1 MRFYMPVSPEFGS
14 CTPLNSRFSRSLS
27 WVKSWVRLFRGI
39 LAVILGM
46 VLSTVLSSCTPVALQ
61 SARQSNQVLVGVLS
75 DPKTFN
81 YALNQESPNI
91 FTWTY
96 EGLINTDGI
105 TSEVIPAAAES
116 WDISDDKRTITFTL
130 RSGLRWSD
138 GEPLTVDDV
147 IFTFNEIYFNEAI
160 PTDSRDILRVGNDRL
175 LPTITAPDNRHIRVQ
190 VPEPFAPL
198 LRNLGLPILPKHKLV
213 EAVRTLD
220 AEGNPKFLSMWGN
233 NTDPKEIVGN
243 GPFVLESYSTSE
255 QVVFKRNPYYW
266 KKDAQGNS
274 LPHIDRYR
282 WRIVENQNTG
292 LLKFRSGELDSFG
305 LRPEDFALLKKQEKI
320 GNFTI
325 YTGGP
330 SPGTN
335 FLSFN
340 LNQST
345 RNGKPLV
352 DPIKS
357 RWFRT
362 LEFRQA
368 VAYAI
373 DRQGLIDTVYR
384 GLAVPIYSHISVQSP
399 YYLSP
404 EQGLPTYDYDPEKA
418 KQLLL
423 KAGFKYDDRGQL
435 LDWED
440 HPVEFSVITNSGNL
454 IRENTAARIKQ
465 DLERI
470 GMKVNISA
478 LAFNL
483 LVDRLDKTLDWEAHI
498 LGFTGGVEPSAAAN
512 IWQPDGGL
520 HTFNQF
526 KPDLKGWTV
535 SDWEKRIGQLYI
547 EGARELDENKR
558 KIIYGDAQ
566 KVAQEQLPFI
576 QLINQI
582 TMVAVR
588 NKFKEIRFSDL
599 EGPFWNLDELELRLN
614 P

>member
-1 MRFYMPVSPEFGS
+1 MPVLPPFSPLDRS
-14 CTPLNSRFSRSLS
+14 ASPLISPHR
-27 WVKSWVRLFRGI
+27 RLLGGI
-39 LAVILGM
+39 LALILGIA
-46 VLSTVLSSCTPVALQ
+46 SSGCTPVALGRA
-61 SARQSNQVLVGVLS
+61 SQSNQVLVGVLS

-91 FTWTY
+91 FSWTY
-96 EGLINTDGI
+96 EGLIATHGI

-116 WDISDDKRTITFTL
+116 WEISDDQRTITFTL
-130 RSGLRWSD
+130 REGLRWSD
-138 GEPLTVDDV
+138 GAPLTAEDV
-147 IFTFNEIYFNEAI
+147 VFTFNEIYFNEAI
-160 PTDSRDILRVGNDRL
+160 PTDSRDILRVGDDRV
-175 LPTITAPDNRHIRVQ
+175 LPTITALDDRRIQVQ

-198 LRNLGLPILPKHKLV
+198 LRNLGLPILPKHKLA

-220 AEGNPKFLSMWGN
+220 SEGNPKFISMWGN
-233 NTDPKEIVGN
+233 NTDPKEIVCN
-243 GPFVLESYSTSE
+243 GPFVLESYSTSQ
-255 QVVFKRNPYYW
+255 QVVFKKNPYYW
-266 KKDAQGNS
+266 KKDDQGNS
-274 LPHIDRYR
+274 LPYLDRYR

-292 LLKFRSGELDSFG
+292 LLKFRSGELDSFS

-330 SPGTN
+330 APGTN
-335 FLSFN
+335 FIAFN
-340 LNQST
+340 LNQAK

-362 LEFRQA
+362 LAFRQA

-404 EQGLPTYDYDPEKA
+404 EEGLPTYSYDPEKA

-423 KAGFKYDDRGQL
+423 EAGFTYTPQGQL
-435 LDWED
+435 LDWD
-440 HPVEFSVITNSGNL
+440 QNPVEFSLITNSGNL
-454 IRENTAARIKQ
+454 IRENTVARIKQ

-470 GMKVNISA
+470 GMKVNVSA
-478 LAFNL
+478 IAFNL
-483 LVDRLDKTLDWEAHI
+483 LVDKLDQSLDWEAHL
-498 LGFTGGVEPSAAAN
+498 LGFTGGVEPSGGAN

-520 HTFNQF
+520 HTFNQS
-526 KPDLKGWTV
+526 KPDLQGWTV
-535 SDWEKRIGQLYI
+535 SDWEKQIGQLYI
-547 EGARELDENKR
+547 EGARELDETKR
-558 KIIYGDAQ
+558 KAIYGEAQ
-566 KVAQEQLPFI
+566 KLAQEQVPFI
-576 QLINQI
+576 QLINQM

-588 NKFKEIRFSDL
+588 NKFQEIQFSDL
-599 EGPFWNLDELELRLN
+599 EGPFWNLDELQLKLQ

>member
-1 MRFYMPVSPEFGS
+1 MMPSIPIF
-14 CTPLNSRFSRSLS
+14 PWFRSSICAGYPVLY
-27 WVKSWVRLFRGI
+27 RRIFRGI
-39 LAVILGM
+39 LAVVMGM
-46 VLSTVLSSCTPVALQ
+46 ILSSCTPVALQ
-61 SARQSNQVLVGVLS
+61 SARQANQVLVGVLS

-105 TSEVIPAAAES
+105 TSEIIPAAAES
-116 WDISDDKRTITFTL
+116 WEISEDKRTIIFTL
-130 RSGLRWSD
+130 RPGLRWSD
-138 GEPLTVDDV
+138 GEPLTVEDV
-147 IFTFNEIYFNEAI
+147 LFTFNEIYFNEAI

-175 LPTITAPDNRHIRVQ
+175 LPTITAPDDRHIQVQ
-190 VPEPFAPL
+190 VSEPFAPL
-198 LRNLGLPILPKHKLV
+198 LRNLGLPILPKHKLA

-220 AEGNPKFLSMWGN
+220 SEGNPKFLSMWGN
-233 NTDPKEIVGN
+233 NTDPKEIVSN
-243 GPFVLESYSTSE
+243 GPFILESYSTSE

-266 KKDAQGNS
+266 KKDALGNS
-274 LPHIDRYR
+274 LPYIDRYR

-292 LLKFRSGELDSFG
+292 LLKFRSGELDSFS

-340 LNQST
+340 LNQAS

-384 GLAVPIYSHISVQSP
+384 GLAVPIHSHISVQSP

-404 EQGLPTYDYDPEKA
+404 EEGLPTYSYNPEKA

-423 KAGFKYDDRGQL
+423 KAGFKYNDRNEL
-435 LDWED
+435 LDWD
-440 HPVEFSVITNSGNL
+440 NNPVEFSLITNSGNL

-470 GMKVNISA
+470 GIKVNISA

-483 LVDRLDKTLDWEAHI
+483 LVDRLDKTLDWEAHL
-498 LGFTGGVEPSAAAN
+498 LGFTGGIEPSAGAN

-520 HTFNQF
+520 HTFNQS
-526 KPDLKGWTV
+526 KPDLQGWTV

-547 EGARELDENKR
+547 EGGRELDETKR
-558 KIIYGDAQ
+558 KAIYGEAQ
-566 KVAQEQLPFI
+566 KLAQEQLPFI

-599 EGPFWNLDELELRLN
+599 EGPFWNLDELELKLTPN
-614 P
+614 G

>member
-1 MRFYMPVSPEFGS
+1 MPVFPSLRLLAGQYSRCSFPRV
-14 CTPLNSRFSRSLS
+14 LLSRFSLS
-27 WVKSWVRLFRGI
+27 RFLRGM
-39 LAVILGM
+39 LAIVLGI
-46 VLSTVLSSCTPVALQ
+46 VLSSCTPVALET
-61 SARQSNQVLVGVLS
+61 ARQSNQVLVGVLS

-91 FTWTY
+91 FSWTY

-105 TSEVIPAAAES
+105 TSEIIPAAAES
-116 WDISDDKRTITFTL
+116 WDISADKRTITFTL
-130 RSGLRWSD
+130 RPGLRWSD
-138 GEPLTVDDV
+138 GQPLTVDDV
-147 IFTFNEIYFNEAI
+147 LFTFNEIYFNEAI

-175 LPTITAPDNRHIRVQ
+175 LPTITAPDDRHIKVQ

-220 AEGNPKFLSMWGN
+220 SEGNPKFLSMWGN
-233 NTDPKEIVGN
+233 NTDPQEIVGN
-243 GPFVLESYSTSE
+243 GPFVLESYSTSQ

-266 KKDAQGNS
+266 KKDAQGNP

-340 LNQST
+340 LNQAT

-384 GLAVPIYSHISVQSP
+384 GLAVPIHSHISVQSP

-404 EQGLPTYDYDPEKA
+404 EEGLPTYNYDPEKA

-423 KAGFKYDDRGQL
+423 KAGFKYNDRGEL
-435 LDWED
+435 LDWD
-440 HPVEFSVITNSGNL
+440 NHPIEFSLITNSGNL

-483 LVDRLDKTLDWEAHI
+483 LVDRLDKTLDWEAHL
-498 LGFTGGVEPSAAAN
+498 LGFTGGIEPSAGAN

-520 HTFNQF
+520 HTFNQS
-526 KPDLKGWTV
+526 KSDLQGWTV

-547 EGARELDENKR
+547 EGGRELDETKR
-558 KIIYGDAQ
+558 KAIYGEAQ

-599 EGPFWNLDELELRLN
+599 EGPFWNLDELELKLT